1 MSPRRTTRAA
11 LALAL
16 CCAAPPA
23 LAEASTRSHS
33 SANGLY
39 AIRFVQEA
47 PGKCRVEAQKDQDVV
62 WTVPQC
68 LGTVD
73 DLFFISNSGERF
85 WQIRPLP
92 EIPPKVKG
100 DKKSPLMRAV
110 VAVLYEKDGRVLRS
124 MRLDDFLARHRLA
137 LVRQLEHH
145 FKWLEG
151 TFDIPGKGPRVTDK
165 DEVEL
170 DTVAQKTHTL
180 KFE

>member
-1 MSPRRTTRAA
+1 MSPWRTAKAA

-16 CCAAPPA
+16 CCAAPSA
-23 LAEASTRSHS
+23 LAAATKAHS

-39 AIRFVQEA
+39 AIRFVQDA
-47 PGKCRVEAQKDQDVV
+47 PGKCRVEVQKDQDVV
-62 WTVPQC
+62 WTMPQC

-73 DLFFISNSGERF
+73 DLFFVSNSGERF

-92 EIPPKVKG
+92 EIPPRVKG

-124 MRLDDFLARHRLA
+124 LRLEDFIVGYRLG
-137 LVRQLEHH
+137 LVRQLGHH

-151 TFDIPGKGPRVTDK
+151 TFDVPGKGPRVTDK